1 MSKCVWIVAVI
12 LLLALGGGIGAGWYF
27 THNNPDHTRP
37 TAIGGSAE
45 EGMNGPGTSS
55 IAAST
60 TTSHTGGLVKATHA
74 STSAAAAATSAGVK
88 RNDDSSLER
97 LVARAFGQDL
107 SAGEKRDTIPV
118 VMKKVRNH
126 QQAKRRAWD
135 RLI

>member
-1 MSKCVWIVAVI
+1 
-12 LLLALGGGIGAGWYF
+12 LQLPGWYF

-55 IAAST
+55 ITGTA
-60 TTSHTGGLVKATHA
+60 TTSHTGGLVKVTHS
-74 STSAAAAATSAGVK
+74 STSAAAAATSSAVK
-88 RNDDSSLER
+88 RSDNGSLER

-107 SAGEKRDTIPV
+107 SAEEKRDTFPA

-135 RLI
+135 RMI